1 MTWEK
6 TTPSAKT
13 PVIEPALAMDLM
25 KILGQSHQEHEG
37 EAEEIYK
44 CVQNPIKH
52 FPMRVGGGGILTFFK
67 IMIFFCLEC
76 FPKLTTGLSDE
87 RGGQG
92 QLSTHTQG
100 LIRRE
105 KLVEGG
111 GGGKEG

>member
-1 MTWEK
+1 MKYTNESKIRLNIFLFEWGGN
-6 TTPSAKT
+6 
-13 PVIEPALAMDLM
+13 VDLF
-25 KILGQSHQEHEG
+25 KIL
-37 EAEEIYK
+37 
-44 CVQNPIKH
+44 
-52 FPMRVGGGGILTFFK
+52 
-67 IMIFFCLEC
+67 IFFCLEC

>member
-1 MTWEK
+1 M
-6 TTPSAKT
+6 SGGGN
-13 PVIEPALAMDLM
+13 VDLF
-25 KILGQSHQEHEG
+25 KIL
-37 EAEEIYK
+37 
-44 CVQNPIKH
+44 
-52 FPMRVGGGGILTFFK
+52 
-67 IMIFFCLEC
+67 IFFCLEC

-111 GGGKEG
+111 GGGKEGWSTDWMVLFHARVAWLYM